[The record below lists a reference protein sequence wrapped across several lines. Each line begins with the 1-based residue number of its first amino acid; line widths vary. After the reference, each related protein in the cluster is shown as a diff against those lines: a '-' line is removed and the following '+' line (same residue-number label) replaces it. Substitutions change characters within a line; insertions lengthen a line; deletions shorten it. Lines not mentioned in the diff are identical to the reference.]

1 MFNLQDVLIPNSD
14 RPLPDNFHARL
25 GQKLNSERSQVY
37 DQIGK
42 LEKYFIGKTFQ
53 KVRKI
58 TSKIRETVSKKFVGR
73 ENRKVRKIRKFKKIL
88 CRK

>member
-1 MFNLQDVLIPNSD
+1 MLLLTFTFIQKVQSQDIGSFD
-14 RPLPDNFHARL
+14 FSSKIR
-25 GQKLNSERSQVY
+25 K
-37 DQIGK
+37 IGK

-58 TSKIRETVSKKFVGR
+58 TSKIRETVSKRFVGW

-88 CRK
+88 CKK